1 MKNRS
6 FNPRVGLCVIALS
19 LLIHATLAQNAIFT
33 YQGRVTDNG
42 TNFTGIGQFKF
53 TIPVKGSGVKI
64 PLSVTFSNRTEFIK
78 ESKVRGNVGITFD
91 LDTIFSKLKP

>member
-1 MKNRS
+1 VFS
-6 FNPRVGLCVIALS
+6 DITTTGTTPT
-19 LLIHATLAQNAIFT
+19 TLKKGNI
-33 YQGRVTDNG
+33 
-42 TNFTGIGQFKF
+42 GIGQFKF

-78 ESKVRGNVGITFD
+78 ESKVRGNIGVTFD